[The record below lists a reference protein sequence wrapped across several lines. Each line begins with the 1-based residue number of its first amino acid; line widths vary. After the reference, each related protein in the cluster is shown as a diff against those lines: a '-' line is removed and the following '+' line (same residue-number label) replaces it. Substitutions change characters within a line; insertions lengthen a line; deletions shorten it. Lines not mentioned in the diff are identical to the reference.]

1 MLREAPR
8 ARGRAVLGVRE
19 LFSTLRSGNPIVGI
33 ATSSKAD
40 ELRQYDEHASRS
52 LQMAWFAVSGNAGAS
67 PVRTSIMRRSGR
79 SV

>member
-40 ELRQYDEHASRS
+40 ELRQYDEHSIPE
-52 LQMAWFAVSGNAGAS
+52 FADGVARGERECRGNPS
-67 PVRTSIMRRSGR
+67 PNLHYAALG
-79 SV
+79 